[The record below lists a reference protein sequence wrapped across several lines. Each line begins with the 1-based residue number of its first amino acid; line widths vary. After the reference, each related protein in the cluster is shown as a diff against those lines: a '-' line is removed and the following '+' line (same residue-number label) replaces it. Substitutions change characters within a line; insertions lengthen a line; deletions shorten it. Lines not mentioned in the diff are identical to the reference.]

1 MMVTPGSLHL
11 QVIPANHVYL
21 PMGNDNAPNR

>member
-1 MMVTPGSLHL
+1 MMVTPGMLHL
-11 QVIPANHVYL
+11 QVILTDHVYL

>member
-1 MMVTPGSLHL
+1 MMVMPGLHHL
-11 QVIPANHVYL
+11 EAILADCVYL